1 MKKIFKVLNSL
12 SKKVINQYTLAVL
25 VICLFISLLN
35 VSTGYREELLKQEQQ
50 MMYEK
55 KNPIGITNYQENKE
69 IKLSEDSAVETQISC
84 YQTTNTEELKNTVVG
99 EYISKLNQLF
109 QSNNNYFSF
118 LYQDLYSGYTVS
130 YNEESPIFTASTI
143 KAPAMIYLY
152 EEASKGK
159 INLNEKLTYTS
170 NFYSGGSGILQTKPV
185 GTSYTREQLIQYS
198 IHDSD
203 NIAYRMLMNHY
214 GRKNIPNYWKNL
226 ETKNIYT
233 LDTIWGVTSAKD
245 ASIYMKEMYRF
256 SKENNTYRKRLL
268 QYFKGAEWKL
278 ITNKDGTFNTANKGG
293 WSGTA
298 IHDVAIVFEKNPYLL
313 IIMSNTG
320 ESDYQYLFQT
330 TSKLVGQ
337 MHEEYWKYKVQKC
350 GSINLY

>member
-1 MKKIFKVLNSL
+1 MKKTFKNLNSL
-12 SKKVINQYTLAVL
+12 SKKIINQYTLAIL

-55 KNPIGITNYQENKE
+55 KNPIGITNYQEKKS
-69 IKLSEDSAVETQISC
+69 KLIEDSAIETQISC

-185 GTSYTREQLIQYS
+185 GTSYTIEQLIQYS

-214 GRKNIPNYWKNL
+214 GRKNILNYWKNL
-226 ETKNIYT
+226 GTKNIYT
-233 LDTIWGVTSAKD
+233 LDTIWGVTSTKD

-256 SKENNTYRKRLL
+256 SKENNTYGKRLL

-350 GSINLY
+350 TSINLY

>member
-1 MKKIFKVLNSL
+1 MKKIFKNLNSL
-12 SKKVINQYTLAVL
+12 SKKITNQYTLAIL

-55 KNPIGITNYQENKE
+55 KNPIGITTYQEKKS
-69 IKLSEDSAVETQISC
+69 KLIEDSAIETQISC

-185 GTSYTREQLIQYS
+185 GTSYTIEQLIQYS

-214 GRKNIPNYWKNL
+214 GRKKILNYWQNL
-226 ETKNIYT
+226 GTKNIYT

-256 SKENNTYRKRLL
+256 SKENNTYGKRLL

-298 IHDVAIVFEKNPYLL
+298 IHDVAIVFEKIHTY
-313 IIMSNTG
+313 
-320 ESDYQYLFQT
+320 
-330 TSKLVGQ
+330 
-337 MHEEYWKYKVQKC
+337 
-350 GSINLY
+350 

>member
-185 GTSYTREQLIQYS
+185 GTSYTIEQLIQYS

-214 GRKNIPNYWKNL
+214 GRKNILNYWKNL
-226 ETKNIYT
+226 GTKNIYT

-256 SKENNTYRKRLL
+256 FKENNTYGKRLL

-320 ESDYQYLFQT
+320 ESNYQYLFQT

>member
-1 MKKIFKVLNSL
+1 M
-12 SKKVINQYTLAVL
+12 
-25 VICLFISLLN
+25 
-35 VSTGYREELLKQEQQ
+35 
-50 MMYEK
+50 
-55 KNPIGITNYQENKE
+55 
-69 IKLSEDSAVETQISC
+69 
-84 YQTTNTEELKNTVVG
+84 
-99 EYISKLNQLF
+99 SKLNQLF

-185 GTSYTREQLIQYS
+185 GTSYTIEQLIQYS

-214 GRKNIPNYWKNL
+214 GRKNILNYWKNL

>member
-1 MKKIFKVLNSL
+1 MKKIFKNLNSL
-12 SKKVINQYTLAVL
+12 SKKIINQYTLAIL

-55 KNPIGITNYQENKE
+55 KNPIGITTYQEKKS
-69 IKLSEDSAVETQISC
+69 KLIEDSAIETQISC

-152 EEASKGK
+152 EEASRGK
-159 INLNEKLTYTS
+159 IDLNEKLTYTS
-170 NFYSGGSGILQTKPV
+170 NFYSGGSGILQTKSV
-185 GTSYTREQLIQYS
+185 GTSYTIEQLIQYS

-214 GRKNIPNYWKNL
+214 GRKNILNYWQNL
-226 ETKNIYT
+226 GTKNIYT

-256 SKENNTYRKRLL
+256 SKENDTYGKRLL
-268 QYFKGAEWKL
+268 KYFKEAEWKL

-320 ESDYQYLFQT
+320 ESNYQYLFQT